1 MSKNVYRPVIIIV
14 FDYVVVIELE
24 LIRIL
29 DILGH
34 FLTNSEGILGFIL
47 DILNILIVVNWTKL
61 TFPCVQKILM
71 EKSQGLLTEYT
82 GYRPELALTLGTITD
97 AIKIFP
103 SESKNN
109 AKDFNSAKLY

>member
-14 FDYVVVIELE
+14 FDYVAVIELE

-47 DILNILIVVNWTKL
+47 DILNILIVVN
-61 TFPCVQKILM
+61 
-71 EKSQGLLTEYT
+71 
-82 GYRPELALTLGTITD
+82 
-97 AIKIFP
+97 
-103 SESKNN
+103 
-109 AKDFNSAKLY
+109 